1 MKKNGSQ
8 VLIFGLQ
15 PIQWIIGRKSYL
27 FYYSPLESSDK
38 HTKTTHKNI

>member
-1 MKKNGSQ
+1 MKNHGSQ

-15 PIQWIIGRKSYL
+15 LIQWAIGRNSYL
-27 FYYSPLESSDK
+27 SYYSPLESSDE